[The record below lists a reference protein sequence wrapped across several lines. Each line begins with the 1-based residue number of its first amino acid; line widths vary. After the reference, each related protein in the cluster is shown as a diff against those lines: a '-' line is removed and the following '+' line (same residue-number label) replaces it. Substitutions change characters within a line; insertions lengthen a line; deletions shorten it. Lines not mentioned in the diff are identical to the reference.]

1 MNKTILGTGV
11 FFGVTAVLLGAF
23 GAHGLADLVDAK
35 ALDTF
40 ETGVQYQMY
49 HAFFLMILSGIGHLS
64 LKRKKLIY
72 YFIVAGIICFS
83 FSIYGL
89 ATNALT
95 VFDFKRIA
103 LVTPL
108 GGMLLVTGWVLLG
121 VGVLKRGNNEMVGGA

>member
-23 GAHGLADLVDAK
+23 GAHGLTGLVDAK

-40 ETGVQYQMY
+40 GTGIQYQMY
-49 HAFFLMILSGIGHLS
+49 HAFFLMILGSIGLISH
-64 LKRKKLIY
+64 KRKKLIY
-72 YFIVAGIICFS
+72 YFIVMGILCFS
-83 FSIYGL
+83 FSIYLL

-95 VFDFKRIA
+95 EFDFKRIA

-108 GGMLLVTGWVLLG
+108 GGVLLVTGWVLLG
-121 VGVLKRGNNEMVGGA
+121 IGVLRGNSTVHPT

>member
-1 MNKTILGTGV
+1 MNKTILGTGIV
-11 FFGVTAVLLGAF
+11 FGVTAVLLGAF

-35 ALDTF
+35 SLDTF
-40 ETGVQYQMY
+40 ETGVTYQMY
-49 HAFFLMILSGIGHLS
+49 HAFFLMILSGIDSLS
-64 LKRKKLIY
+64 MKRKRVIY

-95 VFDFKRIA
+95 AFDFKRIA

-108 GGMLLVTGWVLLG
+108 GGTLLVIGWVLLG
-121 VGVLKRGNNEMVGGA
+121 VGVMKKE